1 MSDTATSYEAKCDIL
16 AELWVDYKSDVEFVD
31 FFDYND
37 LGAPLA
43 YAISS
48 SIVAS
53 TDLAKSFV
61 EETFDVLLTTL
72 NIEDA
77 GFDSLADIFIAAQA
91 SGS

>member
-1 MSDTATSYEAKCDIL
+1 MNDTETSYEAKCDIL
-16 AELWVDYKSDVEFVD
+16 AELWVEYKNDVEFVD

-48 SIVAS
+48 GIVAS
-53 TDLAKSFV
+53 TDIAKTFV
-61 EETFDVLLTTL
+61 EETFDVLLSTL
-72 NIEDA
+72 SIEDI
-77 GFDSLADIFIAAQA
+77 GFDSLADIFIAAQT